1 MKIGILFD
9 GMSALAPQPDV
20 QILESVEQIETIL
33 QDAGHHCVRFPV
45 DGEVRWVERLRR
57 ARVDLVFNLCEGIDG
72 IAELEAPSIGVLHL
86 LGVPFTGASARTLQ
100 LCLDKDLVNTLLDR
114 AGIPVPRWTVARPG
128 DEIESVGFPA
138 ICKPAAEDASL
149 GIEQRSVVR
158 SLRALKTRVAAMHQI
173 WDAVLIQRFVQ
184 GREINVGIVGDRVLP
199 ISEIDFGAMPRGKWN
214 IVSYSSKWATGSV
227 EDLGTAPRCP
237 ADLPEDLAAEIEQI
251 ALAAWAAVGGSG
263 YGRVDLR
270 IDESGRPWVLE
281 VNANADISAD
291 AGLARMAKV
300 AGMSY
305 PDLILAVCDVALA
318 KRGID
323 RSDRWE
329 RTLQLSGVG

>member
-1 MKIGILFD
+1 LKIGILFD
-9 GMSALAPQPDV
+9 GMSALAPVPDM

-33 QDAGHHCVRFPV
+33 ANAGHQCVRFPV
-45 DGEVRWVERLRR
+45 DGEARWVERLRR

-86 LGVPFTGASARTLQ
+86 LGVPFTGASANTLA
-100 LCLDKDLVNTLLDR
+100 LCLDKNLVNTILDR
-114 AGIPVPRWTVARPG
+114 AGIPVPRWTVVRPG
-128 DEIESVGFPA
+128 DEITSVGFPA

-158 SLRALKTRVAAMHQI
+158 SMRALKTRVAAMHQI
-173 WDAVLIQRFVQ
+173 WDEVLVQRFVQ

-214 IVSYSSKWATGSV
+214 IVSYSSKWETGSD

-237 ADLPEDLAAEIEQI
+237 ADLPEDLRSEIEQI
-251 ALAAWAAVGGSG
+251 ALAAWAAVGGAG

-305 PDLILAVCDVALA
+305 EELILMLCDNALG

-323 RSDRWE
+323 RSDRWD

>member
-9 GMSALAPQPDV
+9 GMSALAPVPDM

-33 QDAGHHCVRFPV
+33 QDAGHQCVRFPV

-57 ARVDLVFNLCEGIDG
+57 ARCDLVFNLCEGIDG

-100 LCLDKDLVNTLLDR
+100 LCLDKNLVNTMLDR

-138 ICKPAAEDASL
+138 IAKPAAEDASL

-158 SLRALKTRVAAMHQI
+158 SMRALKTRVTAMHQI

-237 ADLPEDLAAEIEQI
+237 ADLPEDLASEIEQI

-263 YGRVDLR
+263 YGRVDMR

-305 PDLILAVCDVALA
+305 DEFILAIVDVALA

-323 RSDRWE
+323 RTDRWA

>member
-9 GMSALAPQPDV
+9 GMSALAPVPDM

-45 DGEVRWVERLRR
+45 DGEARWVERLRR

-86 LGVPFTGASARTLQ
+86 LGVPFTGASANTLA
-100 LCLDKDLVNTLLDR
+100 LCLDKNLVNTILDR

-128 DEIESVGFPA
+128 DEVESVGFPA

-158 SLRALKTRVAAMHQI
+158 SMRALKTRVAAMHQI

-227 EDLGTAPRCP
+227 EDLGTAPNCP
-237 ADLPEDLAAEIEQI
+237 ADLTETQANEIEQI
-251 ALAAWAAVGGSG
+251 A
-263 YGRVDLR
+263 
-270 IDESGRPWVLE
+270 
-281 VNANADISAD
+281 
-291 AGLARMAKV
+291 
-300 AGMSY
+300 
-305 PDLILAVCDVALA
+305 
-318 KRGID
+318 
-323 RSDRWE
+323 
-329 RTLQLSGVG
+329 

>member
-1 MKIGILFD
+1 
-9 GMSALAPQPDV
+9 
-20 QILESVEQIETIL
+20 
-33 QDAGHHCVRFPV
+33 V
-45 DGEVRWVERLRR
+45 DGEARWVERLRR

-100 LCLDKDLVNTLLDR
+100 LCLDKDLVNTLMDR
-114 AGIPVPRWTVARPG
+114 AGIPVPRWIVARPG

-158 SLRALKTRVAAMHQI
+158 SMRALKTRVAAMHQI
-173 WDAVLIQRFVQ
+173 WDAVMIQRFVT
-184 GREINVGIVGDRVLP
+184 GREINVGIVGGRVLP

-237 ADLPEDLAAEIEQI
+237 ADLSGTLETEVQQI
-251 ALAAWAAVGGSG
+251 ALAAWTAVGGSG

-291 AGLARMAKV
+291 AGLARMAQV
-300 AGMSY
+300 AGISY
-305 PDLILAVCDVALA
+305 AELILMICDVALA

>member
-9 GMSALAPQPDV
+9 GMSALAPVPDV
-20 QILESVEQIETIL
+20 QILESVEEIETIL

-45 DGEVRWVERLRR
+45 DGEARWVELLRR
-57 ARVDLVFNLCEGIDG
+57 ARCDLVFNLCEGIDG

-86 LGVPFTGASARTLQ
+86 LGVPFTGAPANTLA
-100 LCLDKDLVNTLLDR
+100 LCLDKNLVNTILDR

-128 DEIESVGFPA
+128 DEVESVGFPA
-138 ICKPAAEDASL
+138 IAKPAAEDASL
-149 GIEQRSVVR
+149 GIEQKSVVR
-158 SLRALKTRVAAMHQI
+158 SMRALKTRVAAMHQI
-173 WDAVLIQRFVQ
+173 WDEVLIQRFIS

-214 IVSYSSKWATGSV
+214 IVSYSSKWATGSE

-237 ADLPEDLAAEIEQI
+237 ADLPDELANEIEQI

-263 YGRVDLR
+263 YGRVDMR

-291 AGLARMAKV
+291 AGLARMASV
-300 AGMSY
+300 AGISY
-305 PDLILAVCDVALA
+305 PELILMLCDVALA
-318 KRGID
+318 KPGID

>member
-9 GMSALAPQPDV
+9 GMSALAPVPDM

-33 QDAGHHCVRFPV
+33 ADAGHHCVRFPV
-45 DGEVRWVERLRR
+45 DGGARWVERLRR

-72 IAELEAPSIGVLHL
+72 IAELEAPAIGVLHL
-86 LGVPFTGASARTLQ
+86 LGVPFTGASAGTLR
-100 LCLDKDLVNTLLDR
+100 LCLDKNLVNTILDR

-128 DEIESVGFPA
+128 DEITSVGFPA
-138 ICKPAAEDASL
+138 IAKPAAEDASL

-158 SLRALKTRVAAMHQI
+158 SMRALKTRVAAMHQI
-173 WDAVLIQRFVQ
+173 WDEVLVQRFVT

-237 ADLPEDLAAEIEQI
+237 ADLPEELASEIEQI

-291 AGLARMAKV
+291 AGLARMAAV
-300 AGMSY
+300 AGLSY
-305 PDLILAVCDVALA
+305 PNLILAIVDVALA

>member
-9 GMSALAPQPDV
+9 GMSALAPVPDM

-57 ARVDLVFNLCEGIDG
+57 ARCDLVFNLCEGIDG

-158 SLRALKTRVAAMHQI
+158 SMRALKTRVAAMHQI

-184 GREINVGIVGDRVLP
+184 GREINVGILGDRVLP

-214 IVSYSSKWATGSV
+214 IVSYSSKWSTGSE

-237 ADLPEDLAAEIEQI
+237 ADLSGELATEVEQI

-263 YGRVDLR
+263 YGRVDMR

-305 PDLILAVCDVALA
+305 PELILAVVDVALA
-318 KRGID
+318 KPALD
-323 RSDRWE
+323 RTDRWA